1 MGPFQFDVK
10 NMARFESP
18 LQIFGLFLCAAL
30 VAIGVIFVLNL
41 EVDKRYGNE
50 RNVRSPKEM
59 LVDNEDKISLFARFR
74 HNLENLWSWSRP
86 RQKRSIEG
94 EESQKTT
101 KLSENLLTE
110 SLNGHKLRNVAMKV
124 ARLNPQKDQITKE
137 ILDQF
142 CRPKMVNCSLPNE
155 DSKLDLENHQ
165 FPLLSNKEENE
176 TILQF
181 KDEPMV
187 QTVYVCEDYGN
198 VIIAI
203 LVTTLVNFSFIGL
216 IWLCRKITFYC
227 CNDDHE
233 DKICTQCCITNQ
245 HDALQEIVD
254 DEIYG
259 IENNSP
265 IIKSHLVL

>member
-1 MGPFQFDVK
+1 MKSGIKLKFYFIPCH
-10 NMARFESP
+10 NLRS
-18 LQIFGLFLCAAL
+18 FL
-30 VAIGVIFVLNL
+30 I
-41 EVDKRYGNE
+41 
-50 RNVRSPKEM
+50 RSPKEM

-74 HNLENLWSWSRP
+74 HNLENLWSSSRP
-86 RQKRSIEG
+86 RPKRSIEG

-142 CRPKMVNCSLPNE
+142 CRPKMVNCSLQNE
-155 DSKLDLENHQ
+155 DSKLDLENHE

-187 QTVYVCEDYGN
+187 QTVYVCEDYG
-198 VIIAI
+198 
-203 LVTTLVNFSFIGL
+203 
-216 IWLCRKITFYC
+216 KI
-227 CNDDHE
+227 
-233 DKICTQCCITNQ
+233 
-245 HDALQEIVD
+245 
-254 DEIYG
+254 
-259 IENNSP
+259 NS
-265 IIKSHLVL
+265 LF

>member
-1 MGPFQFDVK
+1 
-10 NMARFESP
+10 
-18 LQIFGLFLCAAL
+18 
-30 VAIGVIFVLNL
+30 
-41 EVDKRYGNE
+41 
-50 RNVRSPKEM
+50 M
-59 LVDNEDKISLFARFR
+59 LVDNEDKISLFDRFR
-74 HNLENLWSWSRP
+74 HNLENLLSR
-86 RQKRSIEG
+86 RQKRSIG
-94 EESQKTT
+94 EESQKKTLEKTT

-142 CRPKMVNCSLPNE
+142 CPKMVNCSLQE
-155 DSKLDLENHQ
+155 ESELKEEIHHE
-165 FPLLSNKEENE
+165 FPLLSDKEENE

-181 KDEPMV
+181 KDEPMI
-187 QTVYVCEDYGN
+187 QTVFVCEDYGN

-216 IWLCRKITFYC
+216 IWLCRKVTFYC

-245 HDALQEIVD
+245 HDALQEFVD

-259 IENNSP
+259 IESNSP
-265 IIKSHLVL
+265 IIKNNLVL